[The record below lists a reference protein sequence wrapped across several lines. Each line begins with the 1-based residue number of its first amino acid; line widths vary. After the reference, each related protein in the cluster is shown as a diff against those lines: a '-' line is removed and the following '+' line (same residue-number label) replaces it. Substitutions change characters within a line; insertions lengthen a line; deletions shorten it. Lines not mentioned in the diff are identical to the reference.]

1 MNRHILI
8 GIIYCA
14 IGQVLIWF
22 QTNSQF
28 IWPEVKDY
36 RLLISIVFGTT
47 VSYLFIL
54 GVGHL
59 YEGFDSQIWPSRII
73 PTITGTIIFFVLT
86 CIIKCKFTI
95 CANKF
100 QNKIYCWYRHRFER
114 YFIIRIE

>member
-36 RLLISIVFGTT
+36 RLLISLIFGTT

-86 CIIKCKFTI
+86 LLILKQGLDFKNGLCVFLSFVILAIQIFLK
-95 CANKF
+95 
-100 QNKIYCWYRHRFER
+100 
-114 YFIIRIE
+114 

>member
-8 GIIYCA
+8 GILYCT

-54 GVGHL
+54 GIGHL

-86 CIIKCKFTI
+86 LIILKQGLDFKNGLCVFLSFVILVIQIFLK
-95 CANKF
+95 
-100 QNKIYCWYRHRFER
+100 
-114 YFIIRIE
+114 